1 MRKNLYMNG
10 IFVINLSPSMINIRE
25 VIPADAPHLLEIYAP
40 YVEQTAIS
48 FEYDVPTLEEFAGR
62 ISRIASKYP
71 YLVAEKEGRIVG
83 YAYAGEFKGREAF
96 RWTVET
102 SVYVDRNQRHGGIGR
117 MLYGALEHELRQ
129 RGFQSMCA
137 CIAYTERDGDPHLTN
152 DSVFFHERM
161 GFAMVAHFHRC
172 GWKFGR
178 WYDMVWMEKLLG

>member
-1 MRKNLYMNG
+1 
-10 IFVINLSPSMINIRE
+10 MIRIATQ
-25 VIPADAPHLLEIYAP
+25 ADVPQILAIYAP
-40 YVEQTAIS
+40 YILNTTYT

-62 ISRIASKYP
+62 ISRIVSKYP

-83 YAYAGEFKGREAF
+83 YAYATEFKGREAF

-102 SVYVDRNQRHGGIGR
+102 SVYVERSQRQGGIGR

-137 CIAYTERDGDPHLTN
+137 CIAYTERESDPHLTN

-172 GWKFGR
+172 GWKFMR
-178 WYDMVWMEKLLG
+178 WYDMVWMEKLLGN